1 MTFRFIWDGGNG
13 ECPEIVGMDG
23 LFKVGSTSSSMLK
36 RVFALSCYRVASL
49 RPIEVFPV

>member
-23 LFKVGSTSSSMLK
+23 LLKVGSTRSTMLK
-36 RVFALSCYRVASL
+36 RCVIKSKFAKADLSPLA
-49 RPIEVFPV
+49 P